1 MGTPRSGQRLSPLSQ
16 KFTGVAEMRFS
27 RSNKFD
33 CFPLIWIATCLIA
46 IGLPPRLIAQEID
59 AGQLEFFERHIRPL
73 LVEHCY
79 ECHSAATEASGG
91 LALDSRE
98 SLLAGGDSGSSIQAN
113 DPDRSLLIQA
123 IEYRDPKLQMPPSGK
138 LSDAQIESLRTWIA
152 QGAVDPR
159 DSTAVPADNTP
170 SKMLSVDRALEHW
183 AYRPLKRVAPPVTPD
198 AKHPIDAFLAIQQ
211 NARNTKPN
219 PLASLHVVKRRL
231 DADLSGLSSHG
242 ISSHWIS
249 SHAIA
254 SNDRSDESRQALLRQ
269 HVDALLASPRFG
281 ERFARHWMDLFRYA
295 ESLTLRG
302 FILQDAWR
310 YRDYLIRAFNEDRPI
325 DRFISEQI
333 AGDLMPADS
342 LEQRQQQCIAI
353 TALTLGDHN
362 YEEQDKLQL
371 EMDYIDEQIDTIGKA
386 LLGQTIS
393 CARCHDHKFDPIPTR
408 DYYALAG
415 ILKSST
421 VLQHENVSKWVR
433 VPLPVSKDQADQY
446 QQTASQLGTLRQEL
460 KSFKGSSIS
469 NPSQPLL
476 VRSADYIG
484 IVVDNQQAT
493 LIGDWQDST
502 SSKAYVDAGYLHDK
516 NANKGKSSI
525 TFEPK
530 NIPAGEY
537 NVRIA
542 YSHGENRSTKT
553 MVRIFSADGEAEVI
567 INQRKPATDDGLWQ
581 TLGKYRFESSGQAF
595 VVLSNE
601 NSDGHVIADAVQFA
615 PLETPFKKENAN
627 DLAINEKTTE
637 FNRSRKRIGE
647 LETEINALQKW
658 LDRRPMVQ
666 GLIPMDKPKD
676 IPVHIRGSVH
686 RLGEM
691 VPRGTLSCIN
701 NHSDNLASV
710 SAIAAES
717 NGRLELAKWMVDD
730 RNPLTARVYVNR
742 VWSWL
747 MGRGIVSSLDNFGT
761 TGELPVHPELLD
773 WLTLEFIDHGWSTK
787 WLVREIVT
795 SNAYQRQCSAQ
806 TDSLQIDPDNE
817 LFGRA
822 NLRRLD
828 AESLRDRMLDFS
840 GELELPDVVEAT
852 WKEGLKEDYRYESTV
867 LFRTVYQ
874 PWFRN
879 ALPELTT
886 EFDVAN
892 PSSTTSQRGRSTVAP
907 QALAIM
913 NSPWVESR
921 AKAASRQIETEC
933 RTENP
938 DNIPSKSEALRIDR
952 SFQLAFGRSPDE
964 KERLWATRILAA
976 NRLEELAHQLMASIE
991 FRFIE

>member
-1 MGTPRSGQRLSPLSQ
+1 
-16 KFTGVAEMRFS
+16 MRFNGFN
-27 RSNKFD
+27 RFD
-33 CFPLIWIATCLIA
+33 CFPLIWMAACLIA
-46 IGLPPRLIAQEID
+46 IGLPSSSFAQD
-59 AGQLEFFERHIRPL
+59 TDPGKLEFFERHIRPL

-79 ECHSAATEASGG
+79 ECHSAATETSGG

-98 SLLAGGDSGSSIQAN
+98 SLLKGGDSGSSIHAN
-113 DPDRSLLIQA
+113 DPGGSLLIQA

-152 QGAVDPR
+152 EGAVDPR
-159 DSTAVPADNTP
+159 DSIPVSADNTL
-170 SKMLSVDRALEHW
+170 SKQLSVDRALEHW
-183 AYRPLKRVAPPVTPD
+183 AYRPLKRVVPPFTPH
-198 AKHPIDAFLAIQQ
+198 ATHPIDAFLAIQQ
-211 NARNTKPN
+211 NAQTIKPS
-219 PLASLHVVKRRL
+219 PLASLHVIKRRL
-231 DADLSGLSSHG
+231 DADLSGLSSHRL
-242 ISSHWIS
+242 S

-254 SNDRSDESRQALLRQ
+254 SKESISLDPPLQQVTSDENRQVLLQQ

-302 FILQDAWR
+302 FVLQDAWR

-325 DRFISEQI
+325 DQFISEQM
-333 AGDLMPADS
+333 AGDLMPANS
-342 LEQRQQQCIAI
+342 LEQQQQQCIAI

-371 EMDYIDEQIDTIGKA
+371 EMDYIDEQIDTLGKA

-433 VPLPVSKDQADQY
+433 MPLPVSQEQADQY
-446 QQTASQLGTLRQEL
+446 QKSASQLVALRQEL
-460 KSFKGSSIS
+460 KDLKGTSVSD
-469 NPSQPLL
+469 PSQPLL
-476 VRSADYIG
+476 VRSADFNG
-484 IVVDNQQAT
+484 MVVDNQQAT

-516 NANKGKSSI
+516 NANKGKSSV

-553 MVRIFSADGEAEVI
+553 MVRIFSADGETEVI
-567 INQRKPATDDGLWQ
+567 INQRKPAADDGLWQ
-581 TLGKYRFESSGQAF
+581 TLGKYRFEPSGQAF

-601 NSDGHVIADAVQFA
+601 DSDGHVIADAVQFA
-615 PLETPFKKENAN
+615 ALETPLKKEKVN
-627 DLAINEKTTE
+627 DLAIDQKTAE
-637 FNRSRKRIGE
+637 FHRDQTRIGE
-647 LETEINALQKW
+647 LEAEINALQKW

-666 GLIPMDKPKD
+666 GLIPIDKPKD

-701 NHSDNLASV
+701 NHSDNLALV

-717 NGRLELAKWMVDD
+717 NGRLELAKWMVDE

-761 TGELPVHPELLD
+761 TGEMPDHPELLD
-773 WLTLEFIDHGWSTK
+773 WLALEFIDHGWSTK

-795 SNAYQRQCSAQ
+795 SNAYQRQCYAE
-806 TDSLQIDPDNE
+806 TESLQTDPDNE
-817 LFGRA
+817 FFGRA

-840 GELELPDVVEAT
+840 GELELPGGVEAT

-867 LFRTVYQ
+867 RFRTVYQ

-879 ALPELTT
+879 ALPELAT

-892 PSSTTSQRGRSTVAP
+892 PSSTTSQRVRSTVAP
-907 QALAIM
+907 QALTIM
-913 NSPWVESR
+913 NSPWVEAR
-921 AKAASRQIETEC
+921 AKAAARQIDYEC
-933 RTENP
+933 RSGNP
-938 DNIPSKSEALRIDR
+938 EITDPKSEAFRLER

-964 KERLWATRILAA
+964 KEKEWAKRILAA
-976 NRLEELAHQLMASIE
+976 KGLEELAHQLMASIE